1 MPDDGVQLEVFPTCL
16 HLQRIDTARN
26 LWRFYRMTV
35 QRDLFGRV
43 TLVRTW
49 GRIRTH
55 GRERVDFHEDEGVA
69 ITALMKLAEA
79 KRRRGYE
86 P

>member
-1 MPDDGVQLEVFPTCL
+1 M
-16 HLQRIDTARN
+16 
-26 LWRFYRMTV
+26 
-35 QRDLFGRV
+35 

-49 GRIRTH
+49 GRIGTH